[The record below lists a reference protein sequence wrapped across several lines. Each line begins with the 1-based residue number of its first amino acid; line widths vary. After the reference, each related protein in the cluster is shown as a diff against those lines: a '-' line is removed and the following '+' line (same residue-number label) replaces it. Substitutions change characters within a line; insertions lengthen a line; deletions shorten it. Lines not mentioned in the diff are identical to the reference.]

1 MSTPNLFRYKNRWLT
16 PAQMRA
22 VRDGAK
28 TIPIQ
33 LRDGTLVERGGK
45 DVKLAEPKPLNL
57 EEARAKF
64 AEKEGRPVPNNKK
77 NDLVWIL
84 SKI

>member
-1 MSTPNLFRYKNRWLT
+1 MTTPNLFRYKNRWLT

-45 DVKLAEPKPLNL
+45 DLKTLDL
-57 EEARAKF
+57 EEASAKY
-64 AEKEGRPVPNNKK
+64 ALKEGRPVPNNKK